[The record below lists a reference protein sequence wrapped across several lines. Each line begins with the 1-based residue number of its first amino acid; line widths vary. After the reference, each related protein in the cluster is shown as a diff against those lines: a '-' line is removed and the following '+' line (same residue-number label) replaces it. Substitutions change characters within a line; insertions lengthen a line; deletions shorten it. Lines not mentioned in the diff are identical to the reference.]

1 MKKCEVCQKEVDES
15 FGKCPYCA
23 TETVESAHTDSSVI
37 SMDGSDVP
45 EEEIPDVTAENYSV
59 PHTKSFCKYC
69 GNEIVNNDDYCKQCG
84 RYL

>member
-1 MKKCEVCQKEVDES
+1 
-15 FGKCPYCA
+15 
-23 TETVESAHTDSSVI
+23 
-37 SMDGSDVP
+37 MDGSDVP

-59 PHTKSFCKYC
+59 PQTKSFCKYC